1 MVLKNGILVYGECE
15 IFSRTKAGELNR
27 NHSKKVIPAVRRKD
41 IYSANSNEFTARLP
55 KIKLQMAGL
64 RELPLGQ
71 SPQWRKQFQQGLAQ
85 IGRISD
91 T

>member
-1 MVLKNGILVYGECE
+1 MVLKNGILE
-15 IFSRTKAGELNR
+15 FSNCVISSRIKAGELNR

-64 RELPLGQ
+64 REPPMGQ
-71 SPQWRKQFQQGLAQ
+71 SPHWRKQF
-85 IGRISD
+85 
-91 T
+91 